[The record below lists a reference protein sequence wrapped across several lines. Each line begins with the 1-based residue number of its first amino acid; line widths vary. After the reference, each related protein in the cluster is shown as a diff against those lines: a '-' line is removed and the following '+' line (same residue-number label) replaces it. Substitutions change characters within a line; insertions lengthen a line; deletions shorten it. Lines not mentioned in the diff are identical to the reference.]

1 MRVLEEMRVLDD
13 RLIGDTQAGEK
24 RKQDWQMVEKQE
36 GVGAAQSGLSGV
48 AKARLADG
56 RKAGVLTR

>member
-1 MRVLEEMRVLDD
+1 MRALEDRLIGD

-24 RKQDWQMVEKQE
+24 QRQDWQMREKQE
-36 GVGAAQSGLSGV
+36 CVGAAQSGLSGV

>member
-13 RLIGDTQAGEK
+13 RLIGDTQTGEK
-24 RKQDWQMVEKQE
+24 RKQGWRMVEKQE
-36 GVGAAQSGLSGV
+36 GVGADQSGLSGV

>member
-1 MRVLEEMRVLDD
+1 MRVLEEMRVLED
-13 RLIGDTQAGEK
+13 RLIGDTHTGEK
-24 RKQDWQMVEKQE
+24 RKQGWRMGEKQE

>member
-1 MRVLEEMRVLDD
+1 MRIFAD
-13 RLIGDTQAGEK
+13 RLIGDTQTEEK
-24 RKQDWQMVEKQE
+24 RRQGWQMKEKQE
-36 GVGAAQSGLSGV
+36 SVGAARSGLSGV

>member
-1 MRVLEEMRVLDD
+1 MRVLED
-13 RLIGDTQAGEK
+13 RLIGDTHTGEK
-24 RKQDWQMVEKQE
+24 RKQGWQMGEKQE

-56 RKAGVLTR
+56 REAGVLTR

>member
-1 MRVLEEMRVLDD
+1 MRVLED
-13 RLIGDTQAGEK
+13 RLIGDTQTEEK
-24 RKQDWQMVEKQE
+24 RRQGWQMKEKQE
-36 GVGAAQSGLSGV
+36 GVGAARSGLSGV

>member
-1 MRVLEEMRVLDD
+1 MRVLDD

-24 RKQDWQMVEKQE
+24 RKQDWQMGEKQE

-56 RKAGVLTR
+56 REAGVLTR

>member
-1 MRVLEEMRVLDD
+1 MRVLDD
-13 RLIGDTQAGEK
+13 RLIGDTQTGEK
-24 RKQDWQMVEKQE
+24 RKQDWQMREKQE

>member
-24 RKQDWQMVEKQE
+24 RKQDWQMGEKQE
-36 GVGAAQSGLSGV
+36 SVGAAQSGLSRV
-48 AKARLADG
+48 W
-56 RKAGVLTR
+56 RKQGWQMGEKQEC

>member
-1 MRVLEEMRVLDD
+1 MRVLEEMRVLED

-24 RKQDWQMVEKQE
+24 RKQGWQMREKQE
-36 GVGAAQSGLSGV
+36 CVGAAQPGLSGV
-48 AKARLADG
+48 ARARLADE